1 MIKVVSREN
10 KKGNSK
16 GKRKNSVL
24 RDNKKSSI
32 KKDSILILGLGRTK
46 RS

>member
-1 MIKVVSREN
+1 MIKVVNREN

-24 RDNKKSSI
+24 RDNKRSSI
-32 KKDSILILGLGRTK
+32 KKGLKLILGLGRTK